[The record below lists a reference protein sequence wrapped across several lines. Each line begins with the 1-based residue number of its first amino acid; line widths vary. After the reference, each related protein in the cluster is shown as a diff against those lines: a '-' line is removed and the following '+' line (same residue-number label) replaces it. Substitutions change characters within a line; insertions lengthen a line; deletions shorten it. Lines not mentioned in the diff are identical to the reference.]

1 MIFNTER
8 GPFPPAF
15 KLVEMGRLASVD
27 SEKSTATRLSV
38 GFETLDRE
46 LFDPE
51 PCYELLADG
60 R

>member
-15 KLVEMGRLASVD
+15 KLVEMGQLASVD

-51 PCYELLADG
+51 P
-60 R
+60 